1 MRKVDAKKVAE
12 KVLGGFKR
20 IDVKINP
27 LFIYVNTQ
35 KQALEWY
42 NIGTRK
48 R

>member
-1 MRKVDAKKVAE
+1 MIMEIREVAE

-35 KQALEWY
+35 KQVLEWY